1 MKKSLKNL
9 VLLTLSS
16 SLLIG
21 AYVPTSVFAEAA
33 EETTEEVVEETEEA
47 EDVTEE
53 TEAAEE
59 AAEETEETADENL
72 VTKAELAAANGKDG
86 NPAYVAVFGVVY
98 DVTDYEAW
106 PEGEHNGLQAGT
118 DASEGFLASPH
129 ALEFLADLPQVGDY
143 ADWEL
148 TTDLLAEFGP
158 ENENLRLVA
167 VHGIVYDIT
176 EYDAW
181 AEGEHN
187 GVTAGTDATEAFDG
201 QAPHDMA
208 FLAEL
213 DAVGRHIDYVFTE
226 ETLAQFNGQDG
237 NPAYVAVDGV
247 VYDMTNIGAWE
258 GGVHNGVSAGT
269 DATEVFSGES
279 PHEAELL
286 ETLPVAGQF
295 E

>member
-1 MKKSLKNL
+1 MRKSLKNL

-21 AYVPTSVFAEAA
+21 AYVPTAVFAEAA
-33 EETTEEVVEETEEA
+33 EESTEEVVEES
-47 EDVTEE
+47 VEE
-53 TEAAEE
+53 TEE
-59 AAEETEETADENL
+59 AAEESEEATEEASEEETFEEN
-72 VTKAELAAANGKDG
+72 VITKAELAEANGQDG

-98 DVTDYEAW
+98 DVTDNEAW
-106 PEGEHNGLQAGT
+106 PEGEHNGIQAGT

-129 ALEFLADLPQVGDY
+129 AMDLLADLPQVGDY

-187 GVTAGTDATEAFDG
+187 GVSAGTDATEAFEG

-208 FLAEL
+208 FLEEL

-226 ETLAQFNGQDG
+226 ETLAQYNGQDG

-258 GGVHNGVSAGT
+258 GGEHNGVSAGT
-269 DATEVFSGES
+269 DATEAFSGES

-286 ETLPVAGQF
+286 ETLPIAGQYQ
-295 E
+295 